1 MNVFEE
7 LEQQRL
13 EVVKKRRIS
22 ILILVLSLVLGFL
35 LMMVLPFLGIPFI
48 IAGIIIFAISE
59 SKVSSFRRKFKEIVV
74 KKILD
79 QELGE
84 YTYNQYAG
92 IPLNEIISVGIYD
105 SPDRYD
111 LEDYIQSSYNEVR
124 YEMCDATFEERYYV
138 TVDGKREVRYRT
150 YFKGR
155 IIKLDYK
162 RDLNTTIKIIEGSPQ
177 GLNLRGLTK
186 VETES
191 IEFNKKYKTYVSNKE
206 NVFYY
211 LTPVMIQKLME
222 LEKLFKGTIQYSIT
236 SDAMYIFINNS
247 GDSLE
252 VNLNRPIDDTQ
263 LNIIKSQILLASTI
277 INEFNLDKTKF
288 NKEISI

>member
-155 IIKLDYK
+155 IIKL
-162 RDLNTTIKIIEGSPQ
+162 
-177 GLNLRGLTK
+177 
-186 VETES
+186 
-191 IEFNKKYKTYVSNKE
+191 
-206 NVFYY
+206 
-211 LTPVMIQKLME
+211 TP
-222 LEKLFKGTIQYSIT
+222 
-236 SDAMYIFINNS
+236 
-247 GDSLE
+247 
-252 VNLNRPIDDTQ
+252 
-263 LNIIKSQILLASTI
+263 
-277 INEFNLDKTKF
+277 
-288 NKEISI
+288 

>member
-138 TVDGKREVRYRT
+138 TVDGKREVRYRM

>member
-84 YTYNQYAG
+84 
-92 IPLNEIISVGIYD
+92 
-105 SPDRYD
+105 
-111 LEDYIQSSYNEVR
+111 
-124 YEMCDATFEERYYV
+124 
-138 TVDGKREVRYRT
+138 
-150 YFKGR
+150 
-155 IIKLDYK
+155 
-162 RDLNTTIKIIEGSPQ
+162 
-177 GLNLRGLTK
+177 
-186 VETES
+186 
-191 IEFNKKYKTYVSNKE
+191 
-206 NVFYY
+206 
-211 LTPVMIQKLME
+211 
-222 LEKLFKGTIQYSIT
+222 
-236 SDAMYIFINNS
+236 
-247 GDSLE
+247 
-252 VNLNRPIDDTQ
+252 
-263 LNIIKSQILLASTI
+263 
-277 INEFNLDKTKF
+277 
-288 NKEISI
+288 

>member
-236 SDAMYIFINNS
+236 SDAMYVFINNS

>member
-138 TVDGKREVRYRT
+138 TVDGKREVRYRM

-211 LTPVMIQKLME
+211 LTPIMIQKLME